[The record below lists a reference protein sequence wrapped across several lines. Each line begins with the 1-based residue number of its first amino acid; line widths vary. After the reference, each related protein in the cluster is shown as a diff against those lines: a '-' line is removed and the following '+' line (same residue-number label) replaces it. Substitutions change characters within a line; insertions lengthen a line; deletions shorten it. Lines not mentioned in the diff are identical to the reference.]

1 NRTYRHKD
9 RPTNV
14 LAFPQSPTYE
24 GEPATPMLGDVIVAL
39 STAAHEAHD
48 LQQSLEERVVYLL
61 LHGILHLL
69 GHDHEGSVAQR
80 RRMDDF
86 YELFQDD
93 AVVASQALN
102 IALTARNKQQDDSIP
117 MCGVPIHSAESYID
131 RLLQQGFKVAIAEQL
146 EDPRQAEGLVKRDI
160 VRVITPGTVVSGP
173 TLTPKEHN
181 FLASIAVTPG
191 GARS

>member
-1 NRTYRHKD
+1 MTIRIHNRQRIVAIDTAAVRERVLQIMVYLGRSDQELSVVFGSDRLLQELNRTYRHKD

-80 RRMDDF
+80 RRM
-86 YELFQDD
+86 E
-93 AVVASQALN
+93 ALE
-102 IALTARNKQQDDSIP
+102 RE
-117 MCGVPIHSAESYID
+117 V
-131 RLLQQGFKVAIAEQL
+131 
-146 EDPRQAEGLVKRDI
+146 
-160 VRVITPGTVVSGP
+160 
-173 TLTPKEHN
+173 
-181 FLASIAVTPG
+181 LAHLPA
-191 GARS
+191 

>member
-1 NRTYRHKD
+1 MTIHIHNRQRAVVIDTAAVRKRVLQIMVYLGHSDQELSVVFGSDRLLRDLNRTYRHKD

-80 RRMDDF
+80 RRM
-86 YELFQDD
+86 EALERQVL
-93 AVVASQALN
+93 AHLQA
-102 IALTARNKQQDDSIP
+102 
-117 MCGVPIHSAESYID
+117 
-131 RLLQQGFKVAIAEQL
+131 
-146 EDPRQAEGLVKRDI
+146 
-160 VRVITPGTVVSGP
+160 
-173 TLTPKEHN
+173 
-181 FLASIAVTPG
+181 
-191 GARS
+191 